1 MSLRTCLVVAL
12 LFAMM
17 ARAHAQP
24 GATEPY
30 PQPQPAQPYPQP
42 QQPYSQPQPQPAQP
56 YLQPPAPCSSCE
68 LPVYSSYPPPTM
80 ITQEEHQLLLRGE
93 MPTGQ
98 YVSGGVVS
106 AVVGFGIGHTVQGR
120 WLERGWVFTAG
131 ESASL
136 LIAFTGAVATIGC
149 GGHSDSTTG
158 ERCDTSVG
166 LLIGGYLA
174 FVGFR
179 IWEIADSFAVPPIR
193 NARVR
198 SLKRRLGISTPN
210 ALAPYVAPHGD
221 GAMAGLGMRF

>member
-24 GATEPY
+24 GATEP
-30 PQPQPAQPYPQP
+30 QPQPAQPYPQP
-42 QQPYSQPQPQPAQP
+42 PEPQP

-68 LPVYSSYPPPTM
+68 LPVYSSYPPPAV
-80 ITQEEHQLLLRGE
+80 ISQEEHQLLLRGE

-98 YVSGGVVS
+98 YVAGGVVS

-131 ESASL
+131 EGASL

-149 GGHSDSTTG
+149 GGHSDSATG
-158 ERCDTSVG
+158 DKCDTSVG
-166 LLIGGYLA
+166 MLIGGYLA

-179 IWEIADSFAVPPIR
+179 VWEIADAFAVPPIR

-198 SLKRRLGISTPN
+198 NLKKRLGISTPY
-210 ALAPYVAPHGD
+210 ALTPYMAPHGD
-221 GAMAGLGMRF
+221 GAVAGLGLRF